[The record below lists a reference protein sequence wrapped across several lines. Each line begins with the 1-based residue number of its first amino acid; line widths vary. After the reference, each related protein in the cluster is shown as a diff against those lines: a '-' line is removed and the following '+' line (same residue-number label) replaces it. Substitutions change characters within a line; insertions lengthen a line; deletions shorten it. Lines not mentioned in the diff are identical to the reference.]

1 VTPTIEKDPPGRRP
15 GATDDL
21 DYIDRLLDTGCWVG
35 MDRNGLDIFLP
46 TERRNATV
54 LALLEKGR
62 AERMFLSQD
71 YHSTVDWF
79 PLEAQGYLRPMRCPS
94 GPWSRTPSAG
104 WLPPERRASSSP
116 HGNFWRAYDKVPRVA
131 TDEWRVEID
140 LEDDEQH
147 LTLGERIRSLDL
159 DDEARRRLGDSVTVT
174 RDGPRMFMY
183 ATTESAVREAERV
196 ARELIVSEG
205 LSVEPRVTRW
215 HPDEEAWRDA
225 AEPLPQTE
233 AEREAER
240 ARHEAAEARQAAREG
255 VYDYEVHVN
264 PPHHGDAVELER
276 RLEDEGLVVRRRWKH
291 LRVEALTDERANEL
305 AERIRAEAPEGT
317 EVTIGATELQ
327 QPLFVLFG
335 SAFDRLRRRG

>member
-1 VTPTIEKDPPGRRP
+1 
-15 GATDDL
+15 
-21 DYIDRLLDTGCWVG
+21 
-35 MDRNGLDIFLP
+35 
-46 TERRNATV
+46 
-54 LALLEKGR
+54 
-62 AERMFLSQD
+62 
-71 YHSTVDWF
+71 
-79 PLEAQGYLRPMRCPS
+79 
-94 GPWSRTPSAG
+94 
-104 WLPPERRASSSP
+104 
-116 HGNFWRAYDKVPRVA
+116 VPRVT

-159 DDEARRRLGDSVTVT
+159 DDEARRRLGGSVTVT

-183 ATTESAVREAERV
+183 ATSESAAREAERV
-196 ARELIVSEG
+196 ARELITSEG
-205 LSVEPRVTRW
+205 LAVEPRVTRW

-225 AEPLPQTE
+225 SEPLPQTE

-240 ARHEAAEARQAAREG
+240 ARHEAAEARQAATEG
-255 VYDYEVHVN
+255 VYDYEVHVD

-276 RLEDEGLVVRRRWKH
+276 RLKEEGLEVRRRWKH
-291 LRVEALTDERANEL
+291 LRVEALTEERANEL

-327 QPLFVLFG
+327 QPLFVFFG